1 MTPTAPSRRQHAPAV
16 DFPAEGRSSVIDPKH
31 IKRPALGRGL
41 GALIPGASASPSERK
56 GVINLGIEE
65 IRPQKGQPRR
75 HFDESHIEEL
85 AESIRSKGVLLPLIV
100 RRVSDGYAL
109 VAGER
114 RWRAAQKAGLRE
126 VPVMVRE
133 VTEKEAFEIALIE
146 NIQRED
152 LNPVEEAEAFKRLIE
167 EHGLTQE
174 ELATRVGKDRST
186 VANALRLLRLPE
198 AIKQAIVAGL
208 LSMGHARA
216 LLAVSDEGDLKKAA
230 EKVIADK
237 LSVRAVEALVQ
248 RFKKKR
254 LPREKREAATSAQVR
269 HLVERLQRRLG
280 AKVRLHDKGGSG
292 TMEIRYGSPQ
302 ELDRVLAVIL
312 GE

>member
-1 MTPTAPSRRQHAPAV
+1 MS
-16 DFPAEGRSSVIDPKH
+16 DPKAH
-31 IKRPALGRGL
+31 PTKRPALGRGL
-41 GALIPGASASPSERK
+41 GALIPGGSPAERR
-56 GVINLGIEE
+56 GVISLGIEE
-65 IRPQKGQPRR
+65 IHPDRAQPRR
-75 HFDESHIEEL
+75 HFDETDLQEL

-100 RRVSDGYAL
+100 RRANDGYLL

-126 VPVMVRE
+126 LPVMVRE
-133 VTEKEAFEIALIE
+133 VFDKEAFEIALIE

-152 LNPVEEAEAFKRLIE
+152 LNPIEEAEAFKRLIE

-174 ELATRVGKDRST
+174 ELAGRVGKDRST

-198 AIKQAIVAGL
+198 AIKQAIVDGQ

-230 EKVIADK
+230 EKVIAEN

-248 RFKKKR
+248 RLKSRRRPKQKR
-254 LPREKREAATSAQVR
+254 DAHGGVHSR
-269 HLVERLQRRLG
+269 HLVEKLQRKLG
-280 AKVRLHDKGGSG
+280 AKVELKDKGGSG
-292 TMEIRYGSPQ
+292 TLEIRYGSLQ
-302 ELDRVLAVIL
+302 ELDRVLAAIL
-312 GE
+312 GG